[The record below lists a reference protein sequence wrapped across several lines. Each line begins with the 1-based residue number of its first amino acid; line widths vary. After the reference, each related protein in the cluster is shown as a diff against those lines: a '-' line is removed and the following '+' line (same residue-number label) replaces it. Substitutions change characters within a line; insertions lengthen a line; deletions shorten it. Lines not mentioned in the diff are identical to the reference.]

1 MVRPKLSPAAAQPK
15 SQPIIQTT
23 RALLALRD
31 SGFSLSTALAEV
43 VDNSIEAKA
52 KEITIDLNEATGP
65 GGRAFVDQIA
75 IADDGTGMAHDELW
89 HYLVIGHSSR
99 WMSTTTIGK
108 YGVGA
113 KLAALNFAKRI
124 DVWSRQSA
132 KQPWLHV
139 VLDLTSMIEREQA
152 GDTIVPSIALP
163 DRSDPP
169 KDLAFLKPD
178 GAGTIVVWS
187 DIDRLEAGRVR
198 ATFDEL
204 EADVRKELSR
214 IFREFINGGVKLRV
228 NKRWLKPNDPLYIMS
243 GTVADDFIADE
254 FKAPPGTKDPRHFEP
269 FVIADREPIPVREA
283 GAFAYLT
290 VVVAPPEV
298 LRKRFKGRDDL
309 AKKLGLPEVQG
320 HVSFVRFKR
329 EISFT
334 VVPRLFPY
342 GIKESDR
349 FIGIEVAFDPDLD
362 QYFGVR
368 HVKRGVEPH
377 GDLRSLIRSKLEVY
391 IKTARKHIQEH
402 WREQDKKEHANAGE
416 HGGVVDAAA
425 EVDKG
430 FPKARAE
437 ALTADE
443 TLALYREL
451 AADLG
456 FEGPEAD
463 KYVQQVSSRPFAIE
477 SIDIPGRTFVDIQ
490 HLGGS
495 RIIVRL
501 NKRHKF
507 YKEIWGRLLR
517 LASDEEA
524 TDEMRDMAKRAVD
537 GLTLMVL
544 AYARAQAME
553 PDPTQYDELTEYWG
567 MFLDTLLTKV
577 TSA

>member
-1 MVRPKLSPAAAQPK
+1 MATRPKLTAAQPPADK
-15 SQPIIQTT
+15 PIIQTT

-52 KEITIDLNEATGP
+52 KEITIDMNEATGP
-65 GGRAFVDQIA
+65 GGRAYVDQIA
-75 IADDGTGMAHDELW
+75 IADDGTGMTHDELW
-89 HYLVIGHSSR
+89 DYLIIGHSSR
-99 WMSTTTIGK
+99 WMSKTTIGK

-113 KLAALNFAKRI
+113 KLAALNFAKCI
-124 DVWSRQSA
+124 DVWSRQGE

-139 VLDLTSMIEREQA
+139 MMDLNAMMEAEKEGGTV
-152 GDTIVPSIALP
+152 VPAISKP
-163 DRSDPP
+163 DRQDPP
-169 KDLAFLKPD
+169 KDLRHLVPD
-178 GAGTIVVWS
+178 GTGTIVVWS

-204 EADVRKELSR
+204 VVDVRKELSR
-214 IFREFINGGVKLRV
+214 IFREFLAGGLRLRV
-228 NKRWLKPNDPLYIMS
+228 NKRRLKPNDPLYLMS
-243 GTVADDFIADE
+243 NTMADE
-254 FKAPPGTKDPRHFEP
+254 LIAEEIKPAQGEKAKHFEP
-269 FVIADREPIPVREA
+269 FKIADREPIPIREA

-290 VVVAPPEV
+290 VTVAPPEV
-298 LRKRFKGRDDL
+298 LRKRFRGGDEL

-320 HVSFVRFKR
+320 HVSFVRLNR

-334 VVPRLFPY
+334 VVPRLFPF
-342 GIKESDR
+342 GIKDSDR
-349 FIGIEVAFDPDLD
+349 FIGIEVSFEPELD

-377 GDLRSLIRSKLEVY
+377 GDLRSLIRQKLEIYV
-391 IKTARKHIQEH
+391 KTARKRIQEH
-402 WREQDKKEHANAGE
+402 WREQDRQDHANAGE
-416 HGGVVDAAA
+416 HGNVVEAAG

-430 FPKARAE
+430 FPKARAA
-437 ALTADE
+437 ALTEDE

-451 AADLG
+451 ASDLG
-456 FEGPEAD
+456 FEGPDAD
-463 KYVQQVSSRPFAIE
+463 RYIDRVSSSPYVIE
-477 SIDIPGRTFVDIQ
+477 SIDIPGRTFVDIE

-495 RIIVRL
+495 KIIVRL

-507 YKEIWGRLLR
+507 YKEIWSRLLA
-517 LASDEEA
+517 LKEDEEASDE
-524 TDEMRDMAKRAVD
+524 MREMAKRAVD

-553 PDPTQYDELTEYWG
+553 SNPSQYDELTEYWG
-567 MFLDTLLTKV
+567 MFLETLLTKV